1 MKKISIDFHGDST
14 LILSFGEIID
24 EKLNIEVHRCT
35 DFLNSKILNYSYIID
50 IYPTYNSIVIDYDP
64 QKIFYEDIK
73 KEIEILLSEIDISN
87 DEIIT
92 PKIIN
97 IPVKYGG
104 DHGPDLERMSQSL
117 NISQDEI
124 IKIHS
129 SKNYRVYMLGFMPGF
144 PYLGGLDKKISF
156 PRLNKPRL
164 SVPSGSVGIAG
175 DQTGVYPFKSPGGWN
190 IIGKTKL
197 KLFDKSN
204 DPPNL
209 ITTGSYIKFT
219 IDND

>member
-1 MKKISIDFHGDST
+1 MKKISINFHGDST

-24 EKLNIEVHRCT
+24 EKLNIEVHKCT
-35 DFLNSKILNYSYIID
+35 DFLNSKILNCSYVID

-73 KEIEILLSEIDISN
+73 KEIEILLSDIDISN

-104 DHGPDLERMSQSL
+104 DNGPDLKRMSQSL
-117 NISQDEI
+117 KISEDEI

-197 KLFDKSN
+197 KLFDRSN

-209 ITTGSYIKFT
+209 ISTGSYIKFT